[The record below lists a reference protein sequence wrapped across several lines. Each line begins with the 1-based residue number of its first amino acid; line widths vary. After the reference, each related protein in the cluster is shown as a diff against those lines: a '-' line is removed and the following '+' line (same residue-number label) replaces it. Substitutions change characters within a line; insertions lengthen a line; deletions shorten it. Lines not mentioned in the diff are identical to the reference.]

1 MTYSLS
7 PSQQAMLGHLE
18 ALRDTVV
25 TGRSVSEQIESAI
38 LLIDLYEAILESNG
52 ILIFREQKRVTEH

>member
-7 PSQQAMLGHLE
+7 PSQQAILGHLE
-18 ALRDTVV
+18 ILRDSVV
-25 TGRSVSEQIESAI
+25 TSRSVSEQIESAI

-52 ILIFREQKRVTEH
+52 ILIFKDQKRVTEH

>member
-7 PSQQAMLGHLE
+7 PSQLAMLGHLE

-25 TGRSVSEQIESAI
+25 TGRSASEQIESAI
-38 LLIDLYEAILESNG
+38 LLIDLYEAILESND
-52 ILIFREQKRVTEH
+52 ILVFRDQKKVTEH